1 MTYIIYNDWNMIVA
15 AYDDMGVMLFDYV
28 EYLKDGLSVHFG
40 YITDLPDVFWSPLTD
55 VVQ

>member
-1 MTYIIYNDWNMIVA
+1 MIVA

-28 EYLKDGLSVHFG
+28 EYLKDGQSVHFG
-40 YITDLPDVFWSPLTD
+40 YITELPDVFWSPLTD